1 MTSHRVRLAP
11 LAAKCFEQKDP
22 HFAFMSMA
30 LADVV
35 ELLSCRRFEIGSRYP
50 YGLLD
55 LGKPMK
61 YRHASVERALCN
73 GKTLA
78 FQARDAGSIPAARSK
93 NLAANSALRWKD
105 QRRRCAGTTPALW
118 PDRLLRLAPMT
129 GEHLQSE
136 RLVCA
141 LDRARGAYISAAS
154 LVLVAPARGD
164 LSGPVDPA

>member
-78 FQARDAGSIPAARSK
+78 FQAKPHVFHVVSFHSIS
-93 NLAANSALRWKD
+93 LF
-105 QRRRCAGTTPALW
+105 
-118 PDRLLRLAPMT
+118 LLTKVVIWL
-129 GEHLQSE
+129 
-136 RLVCA
+136 
-141 LDRARGAYISAAS
+141 
-154 LVLVAPARGD
+154 
-164 LSGPVDPA
+164 PVVSSSFR